1 MTDLSDFTEEDGDEI
16 EARPED
22 ESITNESDDGTIEEY
37 LTGREVADKPE
48 KKLRNRYMEYLVEER
63 GFDEG
68 VLYTVHSG
76 EWRIPPKAH
85 MDPSH
90 NEAEKADFVYF
101 DDVEN
106 FNDRNHVHAVGE
118 LKTEETFGP
127 TAHKR
132 AKNQAKKYL
141 QNEPSAK
148 YGIAVSDLEHPFK
161 VSVWIKQSNESGTL
175 EYKSVDLEPP
185 YPGEELEV
193 QPDTTIA
200 DLEPLD
206 NPTKLTQEIR
216 DYIHSHDQSSTDD
229 IAIARQWAWMLL
241 TKVQDEKRGLSEKPE
256 TEVKPKLR
264 IKEGD
269 TAEDVARR
277 VDRVF
282 ENKVLKAYDVF
293 GKAPNPNDWEIEL
306 DDDTKKYIVQRLQ
319 DKSLTKSDSLLMRE
333 AFEVFFTY
341 AVKGDEGQF
350 YTRRVLC
357 EGMARAISPNEG
369 EYMGDM
375 AAGTGGLI
383 WGLLD
388 EVKDKL
394 ENRYNG
400 QGQPGRVNTT
410 LSKHIRDNVYAVDK
424 AHHVVELMEA
434 ELDAIFDDTPNI
446 YQENSLAAHQWV
458 DDVEFPG
465 EVVGSGRN
473 KKARGWLDLLIAN
486 FPYGS
491 GVAIEDDSI
500 LRKFDL
506 GWKWEATNEEE
517 NGEMELTDLPRVG
530 DSTAE
535 DLRDSGYEDIVDV
548 HEASVQ
554 SLADVSG
561 IGSKTARKIK
571 DAISDEDVQEL
582 QEETEDDG
590 PDEPFIQT
598 DEPLDEQEVSILFL
612 ELYYKLL
619 DDGGRTAIVFPETH
633 LVTDDY
639 VGYWLRRHFRIHG
652 VWDLPDEM
660 FQPHTHAKMVVLFL
674 EKVEDTENVN
684 PREEEYPI
692 FMGTVEHVGHN
703 QRGDDIYRDEEETI
717 LKEDITE
724 MAEVTLDFFD
734 RTQDFA
740 KETSPDREYF
750 VGVND
755 EDDWRKAAEDIES
768 VIDLSGRHIS
778 EGQVSVV
785 FNSDVTEA
793 DDTPLPRVFQE
804 RWVER
809 AKEWADK
816 HDSEIVQLQTLI
828 DEDVIETFRGHG
840 GISSEWFG
848 FDKEVPYIHTSR
860 ISGLEVSTDDQHVKR
875 LDRDIYE
882 NKSEKFDI
890 KPWDILLVRRGDF
903 RIGNIGIVYP
913 SQTPLLSVAENE
925 ILRVNTPNEY
935 NLTPEILLYLMSQDI
950 VTDQLKP
957 MRQYETIIWNVSD
970 RYQEIYLPIP
980 QNEEFRKEITEAVH
994 KRAEAFATL
1003 TEPLDDKISRI
1014 ESEEE
1019 DSEETGEE
1027 AESSEE
1033 ADEEPEVS
1041 GGTEEETTVKAETD
1055 DD

>member
-1 MTDLSDFTEEDGDEI
+1 MTDLSDFTEQEEEEKQARTDGK
-16 EARPED
+16 
-22 ESITNESDDGTIEEY
+22 GKIEEY
-37 LTGREVADKPE
+37 LTGREVANEPE
-48 KKLRNRYMEYLVEER
+48 KRLRNRYIEYLVEER

-68 VLYTVHSG
+68 VLYTIHNG

-90 NEAEKADFVYF
+90 QDAEKADFVYF
-101 DDVEN
+101 DDPEN
-106 FNDRNHVHAVGE
+106 FNDRDHVHAVGE

-127 TAHKR
+127 TAHQK
-132 AKNQAKKYL
+132 AKNQVKKYL

-148 YGIAVSDLEHPFK
+148 YGVAVSDIETPFK
-161 VSVWIKQSNESGTL
+161 ISVWIKQSNESGTL
-175 EYKSVDLEPP
+175 EYKSVELEPP

-193 QPDTTIA
+193 QPDTTIS

-206 NPTKLTQEIR
+206 NPTQLTQDIR

-241 TKVQDEKRGLSEKPE
+241 TKVQDEKRGLGEKPE

-282 ENKVLKAYDVF
+282 ENKVLSAYDVF

-357 EGMARAISPNEG
+357 EGMSRAISPNEG

-383 WGLLD
+383 WGLLN
-388 EVKDKL
+388 EVENKL

-400 QGQPGRVNTT
+400 QGQPGRVDTT
-410 LSKHIRDNVYAVDK
+410 LSKHIRDNVYGVDK
-424 AHHVVELMEA
+424 AHHVVQLMEA

-446 YQENSLAAHQWV
+446 YQGNSLAAHQWV
-458 DDVEFPG
+458 DDDSRPFPG

-473 KKARGWLDLLIAN
+473 KQVRGWFDLLIAN

-491 GVAIEDDSI
+491 GVAIEDESI

-506 GWKWEATNEEE
+506 GWKWEATDEEE
-517 NGEMELTDLPRVG
+517 NGAMKLTDLPRVG
-530 DSTAE
+530 ESTAE
-535 DLRDSGYEDIVDV
+535 DLRDSGYEDIADV
-548 HEASVQ
+548 HETSVQ
-554 SLADVSG
+554 VLSEVQG

-571 DAISDEDVQEL
+571 DAISEEDVEEL
-582 QEETEDDG
+582 QEETEDES
-590 PDEPFIQT
+590 PDEPFVKT
-598 DEPLDEQEVSILFL
+598 DELHDEQEVSILFL

-619 DDGGRTAIVFPETH
+619 EDGGRTAIVFPETH

-639 VGYWLRRHFRIHG
+639 VGYWLRRHFRIRG

-703 QRGDDIYRDEEETI
+703 QRGNNIYRDEEETI

-734 RTQDFA
+734 RTQDWV

-750 VGVND
+750 LDVTD
-755 EDDWRKAAEDIES
+755 EDDWKEASDDIEP

-778 EGQVSVV
+778 EGQVSIV

-809 AKEWADK
+809 AKEWAEE
-816 HDSEIVQLQTLI
+816 HDCEIVQLQTLI
-828 DEDVIETFRGHG
+828 DEGAVETFRGHG

-882 NKSEKFDI
+882 NMSEKLEI

-903 RIGNIGIVYP
+903 RIGNVGVVYP

-935 NLTPEILLYLMSQDI
+935 NLTPEILLYLLSQDI

-980 QNEEFRKEITEAVH
+980 QNEEFREEITEAVH

-1003 TEPLDDKISRI
+1003 TESLDDKMERI
-1014 ESEEE
+1014 ESETE
-1019 DSEETGEE
+1019 D
-1027 AESSEE
+1027 AEE
-1033 ADEEPEVS
+1033 ADEDPAL
-1041 GGTEEETTVKAETD
+1041 KAESD